1 MVRHTCS
8 SPLVEVLGSF
18 GINGL
23 RENSHVK
30 YWAIR
35 CVTGMR
41 VDMGCDR
48 ILTYGK
54 LLDVLW

>member
-1 MVRHTCS
+1 MVRHTCL

-18 GINGL
+18 GISGL
-23 RENSHVK
+23 REKSHVK

-41 VDMGCDR
+41 IDMGCNSP
-48 ILTYGK
+48 
-54 LLDVLW
+54 